1 MLAKMLGLVLL
12 AAGTL
17 VALGVLGVLIGTAIG
32 LVWLAIKLAIPVVLI
47 YTGYRLCTR
56 DSRSVAY

>member
-32 LVWLAIKLAIPVVLI
+32 LV
-47 YTGYRLCTR
+47 
-56 DSRSVAY
+56 